1 MAIRYISPIM
11 LNQLTVII
19 SSVIMQNFSGDE
31 QAVIGT
37 FLETLGSMISSNSVY
52 ILYNQGLV
60 ENSQNSESQDDDYND
75 QYDILE
81 KSIKNIQD
89 EIEKIK
95 RENESQK

>member
-1 MAIRYISPIM
+1 MAIRCISPIL

-60 ENSQNSESQDDDYND
+60 ENSQKSESQDDDSKD

-81 KSIKNIQD
+81 KSIKKIQD
-89 EIEKIK
+89 EIDKLK
-95 RENESQK
+95 REDESQ